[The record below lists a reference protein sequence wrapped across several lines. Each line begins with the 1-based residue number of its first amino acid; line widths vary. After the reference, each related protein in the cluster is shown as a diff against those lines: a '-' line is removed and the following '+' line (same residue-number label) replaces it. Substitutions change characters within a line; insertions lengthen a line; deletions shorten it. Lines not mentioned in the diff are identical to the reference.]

1 MATNQASNQEIFE
14 KIVEVIF
21 SNWTALQLAV
31 DHSLAGLKTQ
41 EFYQN
46 LFEEVI
52 NIFKVYKDQVEVS
65 DLNENFLDFFSEI
78 FNMDV
83 EDDSPKQV
91 GMLLVDAYKKTFIE
105 GAGMEVL
112 NTLLSKGKSNANKL
126 SQVQGD
132 DDDSSDEDNDVDN
145 NDSMETDEGTTS
157 QQQPAHHRE
166 PRSKRVVDEDGW
178 ETVTSRR
185 RR

>member
-1 MATNQASNQEIFE
+1 MAVANVNNQEIFE
-14 KIVEVIF
+14 KIVELIF

-46 LFEEVI
+46 LYEEVL
-52 NIFKVYKDQVEVS
+52 NIFSVYKDQVEVS
-65 DLNENFLDFFSEI
+65 DLNENFLDFFSEV

-83 EDDSPKQV
+83 EDDSPRQV
-91 GMLLVDAYKKTFIE
+91 GMLLVEAYKKTFIE
-105 GAGMEVL
+105 GTGMEVY
-112 NTLLSKGKSNANKL
+112 NNLLAKGKSNANKL

-132 DDDSSDEDNDVDN
+132 DDSDDDNDFDN
-145 NDSMETDEGTTS
+145 DDSMDTDEATTS
-157 QQQPAHHRE
+157 QPQPSHQRE
-166 PRSKRVVDEDGW
+166 PRSKKIIDEDGW